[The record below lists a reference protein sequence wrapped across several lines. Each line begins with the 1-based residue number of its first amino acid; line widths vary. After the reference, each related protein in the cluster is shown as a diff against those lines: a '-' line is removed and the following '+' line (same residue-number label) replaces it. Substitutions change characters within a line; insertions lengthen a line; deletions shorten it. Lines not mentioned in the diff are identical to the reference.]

1 MAQLHEDEWAQE
13 VSVNCMGVLNCI
25 GAVLHGMLERKSGH
39 IINMCDSIR
48 CRAVVCA
55 RSQTHVAAHQT
66 QADAP
71 SPASQCICAAACIAT
86 QALTGVFRYSGTK
99 FFVEGLSQGLRKE
112 CAGSGV
118 KVTCIQPGDTHSGIP
133 ACTTDEAARAEF
145 AQSSQDRNLW
155 LDASDVAAAV
165 VWALSQPSHVAVN
178 EVLVE
183 PVQAPA

>member
-1 MAQLHEDEWAQE
+1 MQRTNREARGSARLHDHSARWRCCAHDVSIY
-13 VSVNCMGVLNCI
+13 VSVHLF
-25 GAVLHGMLERKSGH
+25 LFFF
-39 IINMCDSIR
+39 
-48 CRAVVCA
+48 
-55 RSQTHVAAHQT
+55 SQTHVAAHQT